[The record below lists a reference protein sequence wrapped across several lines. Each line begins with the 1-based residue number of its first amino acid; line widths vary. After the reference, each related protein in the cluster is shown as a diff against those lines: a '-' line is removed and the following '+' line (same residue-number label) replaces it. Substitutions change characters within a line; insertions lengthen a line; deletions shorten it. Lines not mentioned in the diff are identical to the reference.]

1 MLFSVSGPAEPGA
14 QSPSAKGEWLSHL
27 VVLIACFLILA
38 AALIFKV
45 NGAGASHVRLFGI
58 TVPNICTF
66 NRVTGLPC
74 PGCGLFRSMI
84 SVMHGDVASSFS
96 YHRLGL
102 LTIAYIFLQFLYRL
116 GFFIVP
122 AYWARFAK
130 FGKYINRGIIA
141 LAILFFLNW
150 IWTLTTIIA

>member
-1 MLFSVSGPAEPGA
+1 MQPTTSGPEEPGA
-14 QSPSAKGEWLSHL
+14 SSPSVKGELLSHL

-38 AALIFKV
+38 GALIFEV
-45 NGAGASHVRLFGI
+45 NGADASYVRLFGI

-66 NRVTGLPC
+66 NRATGLPC

-84 SVMHGDVASSFS
+84 SVMHGDVASSFA

-102 LTIAYIFLQFLYRL
+102 LTIVYVFLQFFYRL
-116 GFFIVP
+116 GFLLVP

-130 FGKYINRGIIA
+130 FGKFLNRGIIA
-141 LAILFFLNW
+141 LAILFLLNW
-150 IWTLTTIIA
+150 IWTLAKIIA